1 MSRRPRPSA
10 AAPGKDAKGVS
21 ERLVYTN
28 TVDGLTLRGALL
40 RQAVPQTD
48 AKPLVIWVHTRQQN
62 FSEPEYIGIGHLVAR
77 NGCDFLSVDTRGHD
91 FGSWYRTSD
100 GPILIGSAWE
110 RFSDCVHDLDAW
122 VDFAA
127 NAGYRHIILSGH
139 GFGGAKVLHFAA
151 QRQRPEIVA
160 VALASSG
167 AAARDKFTDET
178 HQLAHEMV
186 ETGRG
191 RDLMPWGTGGDTYDS
206 TVSADWYLARAK
218 MHEELYGTDSLPPA
232 VARIRVPIIAWY
244 GTKERRKNREVDDLL
259 AWLKANAVQSPQF
272 IGRILP
278 DLGFFYAGRENVVAE
293 MLLDGLRGLGLVTDS
308 NDIRSV
314 EAAK

>member
-1 MSRRPRPSA
+1 MARRAKSSSPERGS
-10 AAPGKDAKGVS
+10 DARGVT
-21 ERLVYTN
+21 ERLVYTD
-28 TVDGLTLRGALL
+28 TLDGLKLRGALL
-40 RQAVPQTD
+40 RRSVAQKTAR
-48 AKPLVIWVHTRQQN
+48 PLVIWVHTRQQN
-62 FSEPEYIGIGHLVAR
+62 FSEPEYIGIGHLVATD
-77 NGCDFLSVDTRGHD
+77 GCDFLSVDTRGHD
-91 FGSWYRTSD
+91 FGSWYRTSE
-100 GPILIGSAWE
+100 GPILYGSAWE
-110 RFSDCVHDLDAW
+110 RFSDCVYDLDAW

-127 NAGYRHIILSGH
+127 DAGYRHVILAGH

-167 AAARDKFTDET
+167 AAARDKFTDEA

-218 MHEELYGTDSLPPA
+218 MHEELYGTDFLPPA

-244 GTKERRKNREVDDLL
+244 GTKERRKTRDVDDLL
-259 AWLKANAVQSPQF
+259 AWLKGNAVQSPQF
-272 IGRILP
+272 IGRIVP
-278 DLGFFYAGRENVVAE
+278 DLGFFYAGGEKVVAE
-293 MLLDGLRGLGLVTDS
+293 MLLGGLRDLGLVAGS
-308 NDIRSV
+308 ADIQSV
-314 EAAK
+314 ETAQ